1 VTGYSRASHASRAG
15 DLALP
20 IAPVLDRERARPV
33 RDIVDLARH
42 GDDDLCSEGVDPA
55 VSTRSER
62 GEQIESAGRAGE
74 GKTGREES
82 EKKEGSRERENCGD
96 ALSRAA
102 NVLTTVAG
110 SLKPFPTLSTPRD
123 CTSLRPARAPISP
136 ALPLMI
142 DTWQA
147 LSRSAG
153 LRYCNIV
160 SCGALHRRE

>member
-1 VTGYSRASHASRAG
+1 MTGYSRASHASRAG

-55 VSTRSER
+55 VSTCSER

-82 EKKEGSRERENCGD
+82 EKKEGSRERKLWRRTLAGSQCSHDRRRVLEAFPD
-96 ALSRAA
+96 AVDAPRLHFTQTREGADLA
-102 NVLTTVAG
+102 RVALDDRYVAG
-110 SLKPFPTLSTPRD
+110 VEQV
-123 CTSLRPARAPISP
+123 CSP
-136 ALPLMI
+136 QKL
-142 DTWQA
+142 
-147 LSRSAG
+147 
-153 LRYCNIV
+153 
-160 SCGALHRRE
+160 